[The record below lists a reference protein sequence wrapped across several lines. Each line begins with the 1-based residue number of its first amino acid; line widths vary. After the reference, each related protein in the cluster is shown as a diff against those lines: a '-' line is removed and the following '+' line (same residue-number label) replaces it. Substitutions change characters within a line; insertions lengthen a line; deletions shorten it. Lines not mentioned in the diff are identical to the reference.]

1 MRKATYYLV
10 VFNGRGGDWY
20 WRVTAPNGR
29 KIADGAEGYARRSGA
44 VRAAK
49 RFILVATDGLLV
61 LRVVE

>member
-10 VFNGRGGDWY
+10 VFKGAGRAWY

-29 KIADGAEGYARRSGA
+29 KIADGAEGYSKRSGA

-49 RFILVATDGLLV
+49 RFILVASTGMM
-61 LRVVE
+61 EIKES